1 MFLRRHHCRSCC
13 GSFCFQVS
21 ARQRRFKE
29 TERSRGNR
37 KGCRICRNCFRDS
50 CMRNIEGEFSGG
62 DSSSLAENSVESLTF
77 RIPSQ
82 GTNTNGIKKR
92 RSRLL
97 LVGSYVDGVA
107 SSYATIFTSQ
117 ISRVRHSVSN
127 SKHLEL
133 VTRSGMKIDIVF
145 DIVQEAWAWRST
157 LYSRPYEFQIRS
169 FCVGR
174 FDFVRSVCKSNRLG
188 RSILLLSPLVSGI
201 LFSGRRQG
209 SREFERNGLGR

>member
-1 MFLRRHHCRSCC
+1 
-13 GSFCFQVS
+13 
-21 ARQRRFKE
+21 
-29 TERSRGNR
+29 
-37 KGCRICRNCFRDS
+37 
-50 CMRNIEGEFSGG
+50 MRNIEENFP
-62 DSSSLAENSVESLTF
+62 AERVQVSQRILSNPLTF

-127 SKHLEL
+127 NKHLEL

-145 DIVQEAWAWRST
+145 DIVQEA
-157 LYSRPYEFQIRS
+157 
-169 FCVGR
+169 
-174 FDFVRSVCKSNRLG
+174 
-188 RSILLLSPLVSGI
+188 
-201 LFSGRRQG
+201 
-209 SREFERNGLGR
+209 

>member
-1 MFLRRHHCRSCC
+1 MITNTHTRIQNKTECNSCKRSFGMFLRRHHCRSCC
-13 GSFCFQVS
+13 GSFCSKCLHGRV
-21 ARQRRFKE
+21 RFKE

-50 CMRNIEGEFSGG
+50 CMRNIEEILTETVKVSQRIL
-62 DSSSLAENSVESLTF
+62 SNPLTF

-117 ISRVRHSVSN
+117 ISRVRHSV
-127 SKHLEL
+127 
-133 VTRSGMKIDIVF
+133 KI
-145 DIVQEAWAWRST
+145 
-157 LYSRPYEFQIRS
+157 
-169 FCVGR
+169 GR
-174 FDFVRSVCKSNRLG
+174 AHV
-188 RSILLLSPLVSGI
+188 
-201 LFSGRRQG
+201 
-209 SREFERNGLGR
+209 